1 VPEASLPPE
10 AADLYGLPLEEF
22 TPARNQLVRDL
33 KAAKRKDEAAL
44 VAQLRRP
51 PATAWAL
58 NKLARTSPHLVE
70 DLVAAAASL
79 KGAMDQAIGG
89 DRSRLAD
96 AQGAERRAV
105 NAGVEAAAAILTEAG
120 NAAPDS
126 ARRKMAESLRGAPL
140 DPAALELLRAGV
152 LTEDV
157 SSTGLGFDLAAAPV
171 PRSVTGQAH
180 PSRPA
185 LAAVP
190 DQPASEPAAEP
201 EPVESTA
208 GEARNDAQAEPSPT
222 KTVAESEGREAVEST
237 ADGVGADSPASEPSA
252 PEAVPSAMEARADE
266 LSQRRLAKKRHELE
280 AELTVLRQRAARL
293 AEQVT
298 DAEAGLVELRKRA
311 AKAADSVAETEAEL
325 AELPPPPED

>member
-1 VPEASLPPE
+1 VPEAPLPPE
-10 AADLYGLPLEEF
+10 AADLYGLPLDEF
-22 TPARNQLVRDL
+22 TPARNQMVKEL

-58 NKLARTSPHLVE
+58 NQLARTSPHLVE
-70 DLVAAAASL
+70 GVVGAAASL
-79 KGAMDQAIGG
+79 KAAMDQAISG
-89 DRSRLAD
+89 DRSSLAE

-105 NAGVEAAAAILTEAG
+105 NAGVEAAAALLIEAG
-120 NAAPDS
+120 SAAPDG

-140 DPAALELLRAGV
+140 DPAVLELLRAGV

-171 PRSVTGQAH
+171 PREVTGQAH

-185 LAAVP
+185 LTAVP
-190 DQPASEPAAEP
+190 DQPDSDSAEETDLAA
-201 EPVESTA
+201 ESTA
-208 GEARNDAQAEPSPT
+208 GEPEADAQSGRTDTQAEPAG
-222 KTVAESEGREAVEST
+222 AES
-237 ADGVGADSPASEPSA
+237 PA
-252 PEAVPSAMEARADE
+252 PEAVPSAIEARADE
-266 LSQRRLAKKRHELE
+266 LSQRRQAKKRHELE
-280 AELTVLRQRAARL
+280 QELTVLRQRADRL

-298 DAEAGLVELRKRA
+298 DAEAGLIELRKRA